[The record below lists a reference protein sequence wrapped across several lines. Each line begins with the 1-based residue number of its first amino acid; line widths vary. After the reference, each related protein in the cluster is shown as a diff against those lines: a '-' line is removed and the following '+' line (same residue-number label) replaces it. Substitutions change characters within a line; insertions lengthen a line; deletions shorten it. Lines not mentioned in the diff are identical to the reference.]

1 MGAFLKDGR
10 IKYLRSIFSLIK
22 GVVLAQFILIVT
34 MPLLTRLYT
43 PAEFDY
49 FATYISLVT
58 IFSVAAGLRFDIA
71 ISIPSLKTMA
81 LNLLWLSV
89 FFTFISSLLLFATFF
104 ISSPWL
110 SYVATGKFHEDFIWS
125 VPLGVF
131 LLSAYSALQFWYGR
145 DGFFKILSE
154 SRVVQSVF
162 LVLVQIFLA
171 IFYEGGLGLLLGH
184 VFGSGMAVIW
194 LLYKGEFVTGIKR
207 RFCFKHLR
215 LAFLRYKKYP
225 MYSTFESLLNTAGIY
240 APVLV
245 ISFFLEGPEAGY
257 LMLAMRVLQGP
268 MSLVGSSVSQ
278 VFLAQMAKTFELRQ
292 RSDITLYTLRKLI
305 VVGMAP
311 LIFIGYYSP
320 ALFSYVFGGG
330 WIRSGEL
337 VQWMVPWF
345 IMQFL
350 SSPISMVM
358 HVAGKQKQMFF
369 LTSLGFALRVGTTI
383 GAVVFSVSS
392 PGEIYAIASFVFY
405 CICFVVFS
413 REAELSKSGYI
424 AIGRLSVLCVAGV
437 VTIITGIEL
446 WVG

>member
-22 GVVLAQFILIVT
+22 GVVLAQFLLIVT

-71 ISIPSLKTMA
+71 ISIPSSKTMA
-81 LNLLWLSV
+81 LNLLLLSV
-89 FFTFISSLLLFATFF
+89 SFALIISILLFVTFF
-104 ISSPWL
+104 ISSAWL
-110 SYVATGKFHEDFIWS
+110 SYASSGKFHEDFIWS
-125 VPLGVF
+125 VPLGVL
-131 LLSAYSALQFWYGR
+131 LLSLYSALQFWYGR

-162 LVLVQIFLA
+162 LVFVQFFLA
-171 IFYEGGLGLLLGH
+171 IFYEGSLGLLLGH

-194 LLYKGEFVTGIKR
+194 LLYKGGFAAGTKR
-207 RFCFKHLR
+207 RICFKRLR
-215 LAFLRYKKYP
+215 LAFSRYKKYP
-225 MYSTFESLLNTAGIY
+225 IYSSFESLLNTAGIY

-245 ISFFLEGPEAGY
+245 ISFFLAGPEAGY

-268 MSLVGSSVSQ
+268 MTLVGSSVSQ

-305 VVGMAP
+305 VVGVAP
-311 LIFIGYYSP
+311 LIIIGYYSP
-320 ALFSYVFGGG
+320 ALFSYVFGGE
-330 WIRSGEL
+330 WISSGQL

-358 HVAGKQKQMFF
+358 HVASKQKQMFF
-369 LTSLGFALRVGTTI
+369 LTSLGFILRVGATVGT
-383 GAVVFSVSS
+383 VVFSVSS

-405 CICFVVFS
+405 CICFIVFS
-413 REAELSKSGYI
+413 REAGLNKNGYI
-424 AIGRLSVLCVAGV
+424 SIGGLSILCIAGV
-437 VTIITGIEL
+437 VTIITAVEL
-446 WVG
+446 LVG